1 MKRSVGSTRTDMS
14 EAIVLQVMVRDLYK
28 ERDMGH
34 YTGMMTELVEAH
46 GVLALKLTPT
56 KYALPSSCM
65 LMHVTCIEFV
75 WKPLTVR
82 CSKIAVLCLGVPWQ
96 I

>member
-1 MKRSVGSTRTDMS
+1 
-14 EAIVLQVMVRDLYK
+14 MVRDLYK

-34 YTGMMTELVEAH
+34 YTGMMTEHVEAH

-65 LMHVTCIEFV
+65 LMHAS
-75 WKPLTVR
+75 LTR
-82 CSKIAVLCLGVPWQ
+82 PSL
-96 I
+96 

>member
-1 MKRSVGSTRTDMS
+1 MQNKGAWAAEERVGLSQGY
-14 EAIVLQVMVRDLYK
+14 LQVMVRDLYK

-56 KYALPSSCM
+56 KYALPASCM
-65 LMHVTCIEFV
+65 LMHVS
-75 WKPLTVR
+75 R
-82 CSKIAVLCLGVPWQ
+82 
-96 I
+96 